1 MSQTPNKTVANL
13 EAIAD
18 PVERAAAA
26 QTFLANG
33 RETIRLVE
41 ALRDRAIREVQKR
54 GGITIDQLAD
64 RMKCGRHIVVDA
76 RRGQTKENP
85 R

>member
-1 MSQTPNKTVANL
+1 MPQPPNPTVAKL
-13 EAIAD
+13 EAIED

-26 QTFLANG
+26 QTFLTNG
-33 RETIRLVE
+33 RDTIRLVE
-41 ALRDRAIREVQKR
+41 ALRDQAIREVQRK

-76 RRGQTKENP
+76 RRGQKKENP